1 VNPFQKIVPNRECIL
16 FNLSHQQPRKGP
28 ATSNFIHDSTKM
40 GNPHISPPQIS
51 HQQQDAD
58 WLDRVH
64 NIVFVVIGSAG
75 GGGVEEVLLLVV
87 GME

>member
-1 VNPFQKIVPNRECIL
+1 
-16 FNLSHQQPRKGP
+16 
-28 ATSNFIHDSTKM
+28 M

-64 NIVFVVIGSAG
+64 NIVFAVTPAGSAG

-87 GME
+87 VGME